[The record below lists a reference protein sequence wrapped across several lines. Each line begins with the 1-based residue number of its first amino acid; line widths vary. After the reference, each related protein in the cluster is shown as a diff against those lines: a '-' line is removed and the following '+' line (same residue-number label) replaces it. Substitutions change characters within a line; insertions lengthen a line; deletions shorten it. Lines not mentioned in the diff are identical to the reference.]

1 MHAIKCYSRSVGTD
15 MVTWQM
21 KSLPST
27 PVYVNNECLHK
38 TFPIMDH
45 NHHAC
50 RLYVFIIYEKTNRRI
65 RWQLHVALTWNG
77 ETILV
82 GGVGAYCFTSYSR
95 FKTSFGVIENIKFY
109 IVPVVTRSP
118 PPNWIECL
126 RREKWRSELF
136 IGIIWEQFGWVT
148 RHAEALQNHHW
159 KIKPTWQIT
168 VMCNFYSQL
177 YQTM

>member
-118 PPNWIECL
+118 PPQLNWMFKKRKVAVWIIHWYHL
-126 RREKWRSELF
+126 RT
-136 IGIIWEQFGWVT
+136 I
-148 RHAEALQNHHW
+148 
-159 KIKPTWQIT
+159 
-168 VMCNFYSQL
+168 QL
-177 YQTM
+177 GHETCWSLAKSPLKN